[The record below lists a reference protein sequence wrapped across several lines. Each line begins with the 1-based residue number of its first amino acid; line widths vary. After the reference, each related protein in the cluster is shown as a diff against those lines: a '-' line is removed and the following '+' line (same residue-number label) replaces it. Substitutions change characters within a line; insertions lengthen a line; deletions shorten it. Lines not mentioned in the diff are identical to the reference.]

1 MRHFHSSAAHTLRL
15 AKLRRFSLFAEQL
28 RSAPR
33 NPSIIGAG
41 VVGIYG
47 LWEKGTLVYVGMSA
61 SADFNC
67 AYRIARHRRKVINH
81 STANAVLDLKDKTPD
96 EIKLIEQ
103 SLIRNLDPRYNK
115 HYREPRQI

>member
-1 MRHFHSSAAHTLRL
+1 MISLKLELSRSTCLFA
-15 AKLRRFSLFAEQL
+15 AKLQ
-28 RSAPR
+28 SAPR
-33 NPSIIGAG
+33 NPSIIHAA

-67 AYRIARHRRKVINH
+67 AYRIARHRRK
-81 STANAVLDLKDKTPD
+81 SGKPFDSYAVLDLQDKTPD

-103 SLIRNLDPRYNK
+103 SLIRKLDPSYNK
-115 HYREPRQI
+115 HYRERGRSGPALIP